1 MTVYLHRPGLVSAL
15 GSGAAS
21 FTAACAPEI
30 PRLQYEEGWLRGRR
44 IAVGRYHGDGLSP
57 PPLPPDYRSH
67 NNTLLWQALAQIED
81 TIHAALARYGA
92 ERVAVILGTSTSG
105 GDDNRSAL
113 QACLD
118 GAPLA
123 TTGFSVPRQ
132 LMSAPADFTAAV
144 FGTRGLCYGIS
155 TACTSGAR
163 ALISAARLLRSGAA
177 DAVICGGVDTLSLL
191 TLHGFAALEVLSSG
205 IARPFSAARD
215 GINMGEAAAVFV
227 ATREA
232 LHDDALCLLGYGASS
247 DAWHM
252 SSPRPDGAGAIAAM
266 QAALT
271 QAAVAPQAV
280 GWLNLHGTGTPQND
294 QMEALAVAT
303 V

>member
-163 ALISAARLLRSGAA
+163 RSGPAGPFGAA
-177 DAVICGGVDTLSLL
+177 
-191 TLHGFAALEVLSSG
+191 
-205 IARPFSAARD
+205 
-215 GINMGEAAAVFV
+215 EA
-227 ATREA
+227 
-232 LHDDALCLLGYGASS
+232 
-247 DAWHM
+247 
-252 SSPRPDGAGAIAAM
+252 
-266 QAALT
+266 
-271 QAAVAPQAV
+271 
-280 GWLNLHGTGTPQND
+280 
-294 QMEALAVAT
+294 
-303 V
+303 